1 MLRRTSIYAAAFAL
15 GLAGPAFSQ
24 QQQPG
29 QASPRGQPQ
38 PGQVQQGQPVEQGP
52 QTPQGQP
59 GQPVEQGGITRTIL
73 RTMEVPDGKHL
84 VVLVLAEI
92 APNTTTARYTVPG
105 QEMGFVLDGEADILV
120 PGAAILHLDEGD
132 TYESKASVPI
142 HLKTGP
148 KPVKILVTFV
158 VAKDKPLVTPAP

>member
-1 MLRRTSIYAAAFAL
+1 
-15 GLAGPAFSQ
+15 
-24 QQQPG
+24 
-29 QASPRGQPQ
+29 
-38 PGQVQQGQPVEQGP
+38 
-52 QTPQGQP
+52 
-59 GQPVEQGGITRTIL
+59 
-73 RTMEVPDGKHL
+73 MEVPDGKHL

-158 VAKDKPLVTPAP
+158 VAKDQPLVTPAP